1 MKVTTLPKL
10 LLLGTAMSLPV
21 ASLAQPPA
29 WAGKGKGPAGQQKES
44 HEREYRRDDRHRNY
58 RDYRYSDRER
68 DALRRHLSNRDY
80 QSLPPGLQKKVARGG
95 LPPGLQKKVARG
107 GQLPPGWQKK
117 LQVGRTLPDDLYYH
131 GQRLPVYDGI
141 RRIDGVTD
149 VIIDNEA
156 VRIMDATQTIIDVF
170 GIR

>member
-29 WAGKGKGPAGQQKES
+29 WAGKGKGQAMQQQES
-44 HEREYRRDDRHRNY
+44 HEREYRRDDHHRDY

-80 QSLPPGLQKKVARGG
+80 QS

>member
-1 MKVTTLPKL
+1 MKVATLPKL
-10 LLLGTAMSLPV
+10 VLLGSALSLPL

-29 WAGKGKGPAGQQKES
+29 WAGKGKGPAMQQQES
-44 HEREYRRDDRHRNY
+44 HEHEYRRDDRHRDY

-68 DALRRHLSNRDY
+68 DALRRHLSQRDY
-80 QSLPPGLQKKVARGG
+80 PS

-117 LQVGRTLPDDLYYH
+117 LQVGHTLNGNLDRY

-141 RRIDGVTD
+141 RRIDGVSD
-149 VIIDNEA
+149 VVIDNEV
-156 VRIMDATQTIIDVF
+156 VRVMDATQTIIDVF

>member
-44 HEREYRRDDRHRNY
+44 HEREYRRDDRHRDY

-95 LPPGLQKKVARG
+95 
-107 GQLPPGWQKK
+107 QLPPGWQKK
-117 LQVGRTLPDDLYYH
+117 LQVGHTLPDDLYYH
-131 GQRLPVYDGI
+131 GQRLPVYDGM

-156 VRIMDATQTIIDVF
+156 VRIMDATQTIMDVF
-170 GIR
+170 QLNN

>member
-95 LPPGLQKKVARG
+95 
-107 GQLPPGWQKK
+107 QLPPGWQKK
-117 LQVGRTLPDDLYYH
+117 LQVGRTLPDDLYYP

>member
-80 QSLPPGLQKKVARGG
+80 QSLS
-95 LPPGLQKKVARG
+95 PGLQKKVARG

>member
-1 MKVTTLPKL
+1 M
-10 LLLGTAMSLPV
+10 
-21 ASLAQPPA
+21 
-29 WAGKGKGPAGQQKES
+29 QQQES
-44 HEREYRRDDRHRNY
+44 HEREYRRDDHHRDY

-80 QSLPPGLQKKVARGG
+80 QS

>member
-80 QSLPPGLQKKVARGG
+80 QSLPPGLQRKWPAAASCHR
-95 LPPGLQKKVARG
+95 A
-107 GQLPPGWQKK
+107 
-117 LQVGRTLPDDLYYH
+117 GRRNS
-131 GQRLPVYDGI
+131 RLDAPCPMTFTTTGSVCRCTTAY
-141 RRIDGVTD
+141 
-149 VIIDNEA
+149 A
-156 VRIMDATQTIIDVF
+156 VLT
-170 GIR
+170 G

>member
-29 WAGKGKGPAGQQKES
+29 WAGKGKGPAGQQQES
-44 HEREYRRDDRHRNY
+44 HEREYRRGDHHRDY

-80 QSLPPGLQKKVARGG
+80 QS

>member
-44 HEREYRRDDRHRNY
+44 HEREYRRDDHHRDY

-80 QSLPPGLQKKVARGG
+80 QS

>member
-1 MKVTTLPKL
+1 
-10 LLLGTAMSLPV
+10 MS
-21 ASLAQPPA
+21 
-29 WAGKGKGPAGQQKES
+29 QQDK
-44 HEREYRRDDRHRNY
+44 HERDYRRAEDRRDERRRDYRN
-58 RDYRYSDRER
+58 YRYSDRER
-68 DALRRHLSNRDY
+68 DALRGHLSRRDY
-80 QSLPPGLQKKVARGG
+80 QS

-131 GQRLPVYDGI
+131 GQRLPVYDDI

-149 VIIDNEA
+149 VIIDNEV

>member
-1 MKVTTLPKL
+1 MKITTLPRL
-10 LLLGTAMSLPV
+10 LLLGTTLTLPL

-29 WAGKGKGPAGQQKES
+29 WAGKGKGPMMQQQEN
-44 HEREYRRDDRHRNY
+44 HEREYRRDDRRHRDY

-68 DALRRHLSNRDY
+68 DALRRHLSRRDY
-80 QSLPPGLQKKVARGG
+80 QS

-117 LQVGRTLPDDLYYH
+117 LQVGHTFNGNLDRY
-131 GQRLPVYDGI
+131 GQRLPVYDDI

-149 VIIDNEA
+149 VVIDNEV
-156 VRIMDATQTIIDVF
+156 VRVLDATQTIIDVF

>member
-1 MKVTTLPKL
+1 
-10 LLLGTAMSLPV
+10 MSLPV

-95 LPPGLQKKVARG
+95 
-107 GQLPPGWQKK
+107 QLPPGWQKK